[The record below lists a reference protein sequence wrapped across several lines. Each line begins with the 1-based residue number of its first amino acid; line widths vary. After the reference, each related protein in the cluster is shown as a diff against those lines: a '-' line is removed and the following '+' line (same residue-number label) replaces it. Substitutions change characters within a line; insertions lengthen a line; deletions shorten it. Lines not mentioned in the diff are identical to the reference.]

1 MLNSRYI
8 LTRLLSNSDPVML
21 TFRKVKKCNQCSEV
35 VQNCRLNGPNRR
47 QDTYE
52 QELLIRSLFVD
63 KSSLLLT
70 THKTV
75 YLHPGMKV

>member
-1 MLNSRYI
+1 MDLNPDQSVALNSRYI

-35 VQNCRLNGPNRR
+35 VQNCLLNCPNRR

-52 QELLIRSLFVD
+52 QDLLI
-63 KSSLLLT
+63 
-70 THKTV
+70 
-75 YLHPGMKV
+75 